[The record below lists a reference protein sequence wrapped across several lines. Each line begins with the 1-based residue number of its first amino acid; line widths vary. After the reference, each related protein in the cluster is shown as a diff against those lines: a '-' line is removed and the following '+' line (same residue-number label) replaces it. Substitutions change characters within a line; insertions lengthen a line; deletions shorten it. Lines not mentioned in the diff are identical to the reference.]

1 MGAKVSI
8 RDFYSGIGLAVL
20 AALIWSGNY
29 VIARGIYKQ
38 LPPVSLAFYRW
49 AMASLCLAP
58 FAWRGFAGERKIIY
72 REKKY
77 IIWSALTGV
86 TIFNTLIYIAGHFTS
101 AINLALIGTTS
112 APVFATILAVIFLKE
127 PAGPL
132 RIAGMVICFS
142 GILFLLSG
150 GNFQQLSQFRFQKG
164 DLLMLVS
171 AFTFAIYNTLVRKKP
186 DGISSLVFLF
196 AIFVLGTVFL
206 APFYLYEL
214 IHDPPVHWTMGIF
227 LIVLY
232 LGIGNSI
239 ISFLCWNESIKR
251 LGASG
256 TALFGNL
263 IPVFSSVEAIFFL
276 KEEFSRVHLFSGLL
290 VIAGLVVANI
300 RKPVNQTG
308 K

>member
-1 MGAKVSI
+1 MIKSKK
-8 RDFYSGIGLAVL
+8 DFYTGIGLAVL

-127 PAGPL
+127 KVDAF
-132 RIAGMVICFS
+132 RISGIVICIA
-142 GILFLLSG
+142 GILFLLARG
-150 GNFQQLSQFRFQKG
+150 DLRNLQQFRFGKG
-164 DLLMLVS
+164 DLLILIS
-171 AFTFAIYNTLVRKKP
+171 A
-186 DGISSLVFLF
+186 
-196 AIFVLGTVFL
+196 
-206 APFYLYEL
+206 
-214 IHDPPVHWTMGIF
+214 
-227 LIVLY
+227 
-232 LGIGNSI
+232 
-239 ISFLCWNESIKR
+239 
-251 LGASG
+251 
-256 TALFGNL
+256 
-263 IPVFSSVEAIFFL
+263 
-276 KEEFSRVHLFSGLL
+276 
-290 VIAGLVVANI
+290 
-300 RKPVNQTG
+300 
-308 K
+308 